1 MAERTDYGGS
11 LEMLTEVY
19 LRQEYYGK
27 RRSLNQIGAE
37 HGVSPAAVAYWMD
50 KYGLKRRSVSEGVY
64 CRWNPEE
71 CFQIREPSS
80 EAERLLKAVGLVIHW
95 CEGLQKTDSTV
106 AITNTNLNMLKLW
119 KAFLLDIFGVNPSK
133 LRVHLYVHQNQ
144 DGEANVKL
152 LNLMR
157 QWHKELIEGLNGGL
171 RLTGKASVLKT
182 DAR

>member
-1 MAERTDYGGS
+1 
-11 LEMLTEVY
+11 MLTEVY

-37 HGVSPAAVAYWMD
+37 HGVSPAAVAYWMAQFD
-50 KYGLKRRSVSEGVY
+50 AVSYTKKTCRRLDYKGTV
-64 CRWNPEE
+64 R
-71 CFQIREPSS
+71 I
-80 EAERLLKAVGLVIHW
+80 AV
-95 CEGLQKTDSTV
+95 
-106 AITNTNLNMLKLW
+106 N
-119 KAFLLDIFGVNPSK
+119 
-133 LRVHLYVHQNQ
+133 
-144 DGEANVKL
+144 NVKL